1 MSRAGI
7 VALSFVAALAVSSG
21 ALAQGGGAGGGG
33 GGGGAGLFFFF
44 FFFRGAAVQQVERA
58 AQPEPRATRA
68 AREAVRVAPALR
80 NPPVAPAKAVRFA
93 IALLDPPATPARTAS
108 IPQGREL
115 AGQHS
120 QHSSGTTA
128 PPDSDKRVRKGYAH
142 STGGARAGDS
152 LVLCRGAPALPML
165 PDLPG
170 RATAPIRAKRAQ
182 CLWRG
187 SRCEDGVTGQGAAGS
202 VGAITS
208 AASGANGASANDSD
222 DARIRAGSTV
232 RMPLPDRPRCRWRAR
247 PMRRTIQAT
256 RCRSP

>member
-1 MSRAGI
+1 M
-7 VALSFVAALAVSSG
+7 
-21 ALAQGGGAGGGG
+21 AQVE
-33 GGGGAGLFFFF
+33 
-44 FFFRGAAVQQVERA
+44 RAVQQVERA

-80 NPPVAPAKAVRFA
+80 NPPAAPAKAVRLA
-93 IALLDPPATPARTAS
+93 IALLNPPAAPARTAS

-115 AGQHS
+115 GRAALPTLQAERP
-120 QHSSGTTA
+120 A
-128 PPDSDKRVRKGYAH
+128 PPDSDKRALQGLRPH
-142 STGGARAGDS
+142 STGGARAGHS

-222 DARIRAGSTV
+222 DATIRAGSTV